1 MATLATLTQRPPLL
15 EEVVT
20 DRLQTVE
27 ATVTVPAVVA
37 DGDEHFIGKV
47 VRSLDGG
54 LTYEKLTET
63 VWAGVSAAV
72 DDLVFHNGHIWKSLA
87 ATNVTEP
94 GTDVL
99 KWEDQGIWDANGI
112 LIQNI
117 DVTRKAVVLVTG
129 SVKKSYLRSFEASM
143 QLALFQNKII
153 LK

>member
-1 MATLATLTQRPPLL
+1 MATLESLTKRPPLL
-15 EEVVT
+15 DEVVV
-20 DRLQTVE
+20 DRFQTVQ

-54 LTYEKLTET
+54 ATYEKLTET
-63 VWAGVSAAV
+63 VWAGAEAAA
-72 DDLVFHNGHIWKSLA
+72 DDIVFHNGHLWKSLA
-87 ATNVTEP
+87 ATNSVEP
-94 GTDVL
+94 STDPL
-99 KWEDQGIWDANGI
+99 AWEDQGIWDANGI

-117 DVTRKAVVLVTG
+117 DVTGKAVVLVTG